1 MAQLGCEMTKRPT
14 GDRKVVDLY
23 GRLEKR
29 ATVKDVYGAG
39 AQYLDDQSTISSS
52 ASPVNKQILGMVSNI
67 LVDETLPFYVAALD
81 GTVIHTNEHYN
92 AIDGATGEM
101 TLAPGTAVGATVE
114 ATSGAVGSAGYFRVP
129 SLKPI
134 IDDVLAS
141 NTTVR
146 AEEIVRI
153 KDRER
158 VFLGRH
164 IPVRNDRRKII
175 AVAGTYEDVTMQ
187 IRGIEAAYKTQ
198 AQFQD
203 FARASSDWF
212 FECEADLR
220 VRSLSDRFTAIVGQP
235 ASLFIGSHFEQF
247 GRFEKNLEN
256 RLDGPRALSSRKP
269 FREQLFVLNGP
280 GGSELKFHLSGVPV
294 FDSKTGSFEGYRGVG
309 MDVTSLYAQA
319 EERQLAKDTLES
331 LFAEL
336 TRNNIALDEATEQ
349 AKSALRAKN
358 EFLAAMS
365 HELRT
370 PLNAIIGFAE
380 AFQHETFGKLD
391 DAYIDYS
398 KDIRTS
404 GEHLLSLINDILD
417 VAVIE
422 GGGLSLQL
430 DIVDVEQ
437 LITKAVHMNMEAAR
451 FKNLKTSTLNLST
464 NLSVLADERRATQ
477 ILVNLL
483 SNAIKF
489 TPEGGEIGLELLKA
503 GDKLSLTVWDT
514 GVGISSE
521 QQSRIF
527 EKFHQVTEHIYSRRQ
542 EGAGLGLHISRQLA
556 RKMNGELSVESVEG
570 EGSRFT
576 VTLPIATRANLNANF
591 I

>member
-1 MAQLGCEMTKRPT
+1 MVKRPLE
-14 GDRKVVDLY
+14 DRKVVDLY
-23 GRLEKR
+23 VRRDTQTAMKDAFGATIER
-29 ATVKDVYGAG
+29 AADHNAP
-39 AQYLDDQSTISSS
+39 A
-52 ASPVNKQILGMVSNI
+52 NEQILGMLSNI

-81 GTVIHTNEHYN
+81 GTVIHTNNHYN
-92 AIDGATGEM
+92 KVDGSLGEM
-101 TLAPGTAVGATVE
+101 TLAPGAADCVGQ
-114 ATSGAVGSAGYFRVP
+114 FRVP
-129 SLKPI
+129 SLKPV

-141 NTTVR
+141 DTTVR
-146 AEEIVRI
+146 AEEIVSI
-153 KDRER
+153 NDRDR

-164 IPVRNDRRKII
+164 IPIRNERREII

-187 IRGIEAAYKTQ
+187 IRGIEEANKTQ

-212 FECEADLR
+212 FECDSDLR
-220 VRSLSDRFTAIVGQP
+220 VCSLSDRFTAIVGQP
-235 ASLFIGSHFEQF
+235 ASLFIGSYFEQF
-247 GRFEKNLEN
+247 GRFEKNLES
-256 RLDGPRALSSRKP
+256 RFDGPRALKSRKP
-269 FREQLFVLNGP
+269 FREQLFVVSDP
-280 GGSELKFHLSGVPV
+280 SGSELKFHLSGVPV
-294 FDSKTGSFEGYRGVG
+294 FDRKSGAFEGYRGVG

-319 EERQLAKDTLES
+319 DERQAAKDSLES

-336 TRNNIALDEATEQ
+336 TRNNIALDVATEQ

-391 DAYIDYS
+391 DTYIDYS

-404 GEHLLSLINDILD
+404 GEHLLGLINDILD

-430 DIVDVEQ
+430 DQIDVAQ
-437 LITKAVHMNMEAAR
+437 LVAKAVNMNIEAAK
-451 FKNLKTSTLNLST
+451 FKQIKTSALNIST
-464 NLSVLADERRATQ
+464 NLSVFADDRRATQ

-489 TPEGGEIGLELLKA
+489 TPEGGEIGIEMMKS
-503 GDKLSLTVWDT
+503 GDNLSLTVWDT
-514 GVGISSE
+514 GVGISGE

-542 EGAGLGLHISRQLA
+542 EGTGLGLHISRELA
-556 RKMNGELSVESVEG
+556 RRMDGDLTVESVEG
-570 EGSRFT
+570 QGSRFT
-576 VTLPIATRANLNANF
+576 VTLPIATKANVDGSF

>member
-1 MAQLGCEMTKRPT
+1 MVKRLIE
-14 GDRKVVDLY
+14 DRKVVDLY
-23 GRLEKR
+23 VRREKQVPMMDAFGATIER
-29 ATVKDVYGAG
+29 AADHSVPA
-39 AQYLDDQSTISSS
+39 
-52 ASPVNKQILGMVSNI
+52 NEQILGLLSNI
-67 LVDETLPFYVAALD
+67 LVDESLPFYVAALD
-81 GTVIHTNEHYN
+81 GTVMHTNKHYN
-92 AIDGATGEM
+92 NLDGSLGEM
-101 TLAPGTAVGATVE
+101 TLAPGAADCV
-114 ATSGAVGSAGYFRVP
+114 SQFRVP
-129 SLKPI
+129 SLKPV

-146 AEEIVRI
+146 SEEIVSI
-153 KDRER
+153 KDRDR

-164 IPVRNDRRKII
+164 IPIRNERQEII
-175 AVAGTYEDVTMQ
+175 AVAGTYEDVTIQ
-187 IRGIEAAYKTQ
+187 IRGIEEANRTQ

-212 FECEADLR
+212 FECDSDLR
-220 VRSLSDRFTAIVGQP
+220 ICSLSDRFTAIVGQP
-235 ASLFIGSHFEQF
+235 ASLFIGSRFEQF

-256 RLDGPRALSSRKP
+256 RLDGPRALTSKKP
-269 FREQLFVLNGP
+269 FREQLFVVSDPSGA
-280 GGSELKFHLSGVPV
+280 ELKFHLSGVPV
-294 FDSKTGSFEGYRGVG
+294 FDRNSGSFEGFRGVG

-319 EERQLAKDTLES
+319 DERQAAKDNLES

-336 TRNNIALDEATEQ
+336 TRNNIALDVATEQ

-380 AFQHETFGKLD
+380 AFQQETFGKLD
-391 DAYIDYS
+391 DTYIEYS
-398 KDIRTS
+398 KDIGTS
-404 GEHLLSLINDILD
+404 GKHLLGLINDILD

-430 DIVDVEQ
+430 DQIDVEQ
-437 LITKAVHMNMEAAR
+437 LVAKAVNMNIEAAK
-451 FKNLKTSTLNLST
+451 FKNLKTSALAVST
-464 NLSVLADERRATQ
+464 NLSVLADDRRATQ

-489 TPEGGEIGLELLKA
+489 TPEGGEIGIEMI
-503 GDKLSLTVWDT
+503 KLGENISLTVWDT
-514 GVGISSE
+514 GVGISKE
-521 QQSRIF
+521 QQARIF

-542 EGAGLGLHISRQLA
+542 EGTGLGLHISRELA
-556 RKMNGELSVESVEG
+556 RRMNGELSVESVEG
-570 EGSRFT
+570 QGSRFT
-576 VTLPIATRANLNANF
+576 VTLPVATHANVDGSF

>member
-1 MAQLGCEMTKRPT
+1 MTNGPIKD
-14 GDRKVVDLY
+14 GKVVDFY
-23 GRLEKR
+23 EHREPHSS
-29 ATVKDVYGAG
+29 VKGAFSAP
-39 AQYLDDQSTISSS
+39 AQRVAGQ
-52 ASPVNKQILGMVSNI
+52 AAKFNEQILGMLSNI
-67 LVDETLPFYVAALD
+67 LVDETLPFYVASLD
-81 GTVIHTNEHYN
+81 GTVIHTNDHYL
-92 AIDGATGEM
+92 AISRSLGNIA
-101 TLAPGTAVGATVE
+101 LAPGNVMNVPIE
-114 ATSGAVGSAGYFRVP
+114 AASEGFNSAGQYHMS
-129 SLKPI
+129 SLNPI

-141 NTTVR
+141 DTTVR
-146 AEEIVRI
+146 TEEVVTI

-164 IPVRNDRRKII
+164 IPVRNKQREII

-187 IRGIEAAYKTQ
+187 VRGIEAANKTQ

-212 FECEADLR
+212 FECDADLR
-220 VRSLSDRFTAIVGQP
+220 VSSLSDRFTAIVGQP
-235 ASLFIGSHFEQF
+235 ASLFVGSHFEQF

-256 RLDGPRALSSRKP
+256 RLDGPRAFSSRKP
-269 FREQLFVLNGP
+269 FREQLFIVTGP
-280 GGSELKFHLSGVPV
+280 GGTDIKFHLSGVPV
-294 FDSKTGSFEGYRGVG
+294 FNRVTGVFDGYRGVG
-309 MDVTSLYAQA
+309 MDVTSLYAQSD
-319 EERQLAKDTLES
+319 ERQSAKDTLES

-380 AFQHETFGKLD
+380 AFQHETFGRLD
-391 DAYIDYS
+391 DTYIEYS
-398 KDIRTS
+398 KDISTS

-430 DIVDVEQ
+430 DKVNVEQ
-437 LITKAVHMNMEAAR
+437 LITKAVHMNIEAAR
-451 FKNLKTSTLNLST
+451 FKNIKTSALNIST
-464 NLSVLADERRATQ
+464 NLNVLADERRAIQ

-489 TPEGGEIGLELLKA
+489 TPEGGEIGLEIFKI
-503 GDKLSLTVWDT
+503 GNKLSLTVWDT
-514 GVGISSE
+514 GVGISRD
-521 QQSRIF
+521 QQARIF

-570 EGSRFT
+570 QGSRFT
-576 VTLPIATRANLNANF
+576 VTLPIATKANMNANF
-591 I
+591 V

>member
-1 MAQLGCEMTKRPT
+1 MGKSPIE
-14 GDRKVVDLY
+14 GRKVVELY
-23 GRLEKR
+23 QRRDKSAVMKDAFGATIER
-29 ATVKDVYGAG
+29 AAMHDAP
-39 AQYLDDQSTISSS
+39 A
-52 ASPVNKQILGMVSNI
+52 NEQILGLLSNI
-67 LVDETLPFYVAALD
+67 LVDESLPFYVAALD
-81 GTVIHTNEHYN
+81 GTVMHTNAHYN
-92 AIDGATGEM
+92 KVDGSLGDM
-101 TLAPGTAVGATVE
+101 TLAPGAADCVGQ
-114 ATSGAVGSAGYFRVP
+114 FRVP
-129 SLKPI
+129 SLKPV

-141 NTTVR
+141 DTTAR
-146 AEEIVRI
+146 AEEIVSINGR
-153 KDRER
+153 DR

-164 IPVRNDRRKII
+164 IPIRNERQEII

-187 IRGIEAAYKTQ
+187 VRGIEEANKTQ

-212 FECEADLR
+212 FECDSDLR
-220 VRSLSDRFTAIVGQP
+220 VCSLSDRFTAIVGQP
-235 ASLFIGSHFEQF
+235 ASLFIGSYFEQF

-256 RLDGPRALSSRKP
+256 RFDGPRALTSRKP
-269 FREQLFVLNGP
+269 FREQLFVVSDP
-280 GGSELKFHLSGVPV
+280 RGSELKFHLSGVPV
-294 FDSKTGSFEGYRGVG
+294 FDRRSGSFEGYRGVG

-319 EERQLAKDTLES
+319 DERQAAKDSLES

-336 TRNNIALDEATEQ
+336 TRNNIALDVATEQ

-391 DAYIDYS
+391 DTYIEYS

-404 GEHLLSLINDILD
+404 GEHLLGLINDILD

-422 GGGLSLQL
+422 GGGLSLKL
-430 DIVDVEQ
+430 DQVAVEH
-437 LITKAVHMNMEAAR
+437 LVSKAVNMNIEAAK
-451 FKNLKTSTLNLST
+451 FKKIKTSALNIST
-464 NLSVLADERRATQ
+464 NLCVLADDRRATQ

-489 TPEGGEIGLELLKA
+489 TPEGGEIGIEMMKL

-514 GVGISSE
+514 GVGISPD
-521 QQSRIF
+521 QQARIF
-527 EKFHQVTEHIYSRRQ
+527 DKFHQVTEHIYSRRQ
-542 EGAGLGLHISRQLA
+542 EGTGLGLHISRELA
-556 RKMNGELSVESVEG
+556 RNMNGELSVDSVEG
-570 EGSRFT
+570 KGSRFT
-576 VTLPIATRANLNANF
+576 VTLPIATKANVDGSF